1 MTGSIEML
9 ILAVGCFVGGHFLLS
24 SATIRPLLVGF
35 LGETGFRAAYAAGAL
50 AILIWSV
57 AAYRSA
63 PEVELWPA
71 DGGLAHVPFIL
82 MPFAC
87 ILAVAGLTTP
97 SVTTVGGETVARLPR
112 PVSGIATITRHPFLW
127 AVALW
132 AIGHMAANG
141 DVASIVFFGGMA
153 VLAFGGMTHIDQRRR
168 KALGADWGPVAMVT
182 SVLPFAAAIQ
192 GRTRIDWRGIGW
204 GRVAGGIALA
214 AVLPFLHPWIAGKPI
229 LSDSVLQ
236 MLSG

>member
-9 ILAVGCFVGGHFLLS
+9 IPAVCCFVGGHFLLS
-24 SATIRPLLVGF
+24 SSSIRPRLVGL
-35 LGETGFRAAYAAGAL
+35 LGETGFRAAYAVAAL
-50 AILIWSV
+50 ATLVWSV
-57 AAYRSA
+57 TAYRSA

-71 DGGLAHVPFIL
+71 DVGLAHVPFLL

-97 SVTTVGGETVARLPR
+97 SVTTVGGEAVARLPR

-127 AVALW
+127 AVGLW

-153 VLAFGGMTHIDQRRR
+153 VLAFGGMAHIDQRRR

-204 GRVAGGIALA
+204 ARVAGGLALA
-214 AVLPFLHPWIAGKPI
+214 VVLPFLHPWIAGKPI
-229 LSDSVLQ
+229 LPDSVLQ